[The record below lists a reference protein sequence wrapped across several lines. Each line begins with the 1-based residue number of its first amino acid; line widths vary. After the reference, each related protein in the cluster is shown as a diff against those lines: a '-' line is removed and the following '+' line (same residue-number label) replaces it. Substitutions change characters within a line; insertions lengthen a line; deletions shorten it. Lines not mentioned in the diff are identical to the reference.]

1 MSTWLVVWFLVTIVS
16 TAAVIA
22 CLLGLARHVLI
33 LGRTARQMQD
43 AVKPLA
49 EAITREGSRASER
62 ASSLQPPGSGRRS

>member
-16 TAAVIA
+16 AAAVIA